1 MESVFKYTDY
11 RKFLR
16 DFYQERKSAVP
27 SFTHR
32 FIAQKVGFKSGG
44 HFSLI
49 LDGKANISI
58 TFIER
63 IARFI
68 GLSKKEAGYFQN
80 MVLFNQAKRHDDK
93 KRYFEHMMSYTDAV
107 VRIVDAAQYEFYD
120 KWYYSALREL
130 CALYPLSDNS
140 DFAQIGRMLEP
151 PITEAQARRA
161 FALLKRLELIHV
173 DETGFYH
180 PKDRHISTGY
190 DASSLSIN
198 TFILNALD
206 LAKQSIDRFPREERN
221 LSWLSL
227 SVSEEGYAS
236 IVEELRQTRRRIM
249 TIVENDKKTDR
260 VYLLNYQLIP
270 LSKRLPKTGGKP

>member
-16 DFYQERKSAVP
+16 DFYQERKSATP

-63 IARFI
+63 ITRFI

-80 MVLFNQAKRHDDK
+80 MVLFNQARRHDDK
-93 KRYFEHMMSYTDAV
+93 KRYFENMLSYTDAA

-130 CALYPLSDNS
+130 CAFCPLSDDG
-140 DFAQIGRMLEP
+140 DFAQIGRMLDP
-151 PITEAQARRA
+151 PITDSQARRA
-161 FALLKRLELIHV
+161 FALLKRLELIHA
-173 DETGFYH
+173 DETGRYH

-249 TIVENDKKTDR
+249 NIVENDKNTDR